1 MNKKI
6 CISCVGAAILL
17 ILSCFPP
24 VVASIV
30 NNDGCLKINA
40 YRSKQISKQSDTVE
54 YAIYHIKEDK
64 TYEKEIKV
72 LTVEKSKA
80 MWAELKSTEHKDLT
94 LNEIFE
100 EKLEIMKNY
109 GIVSSEITL
118 NEFVDVEKLKQGY
131 KSMQSQ
137 DFQAASAPIMFVGGG
152 FGLGFGVPFFITS
165 GTFLMI
171 LFGFGLVMCYDTVNT
186 VLNQLFTMFF
196 IPMLIGYLGGFT
208 GLLLLPV
215 IPGFFY
221 SNAVGLGMVALTS
234 WKLVPSGK

>member
-6 CISCVGAAILL
+6 CIFCVGAAILL
-17 ILSCFPP
+17 ILSCLPP
-24 VVASIV
+24 VVGNIV
-30 NNDGCLKINA
+30 KDDARLKMNA
-40 YRSKQISKQSDTVE
+40 YKSKQISKQSDTVE

-64 TYEKEIKV
+64 TYDKEIKV

-80 MWAELKSTEHKDLT
+80 MWEELKSTENKDLT
-94 LNEIFE
+94 LTEIFE
-100 EKLEIMKNY
+100 EKLEIIKNY
-109 GIVSSEITL
+109 GIVSSDMTL
-118 NEFVDVEKLKQGY
+118 EEFVDVKKLERGY
-131 KSMQSQ
+131 NSMQSQ

-152 FGLGFGVPFFITS
+152 FGFGFGVPFFITS

-171 LFGFGLVMCYDTVNT
+171 LIGFGLVLCYDPVNA

-234 WKLVPSGK
+234 WKLFPS